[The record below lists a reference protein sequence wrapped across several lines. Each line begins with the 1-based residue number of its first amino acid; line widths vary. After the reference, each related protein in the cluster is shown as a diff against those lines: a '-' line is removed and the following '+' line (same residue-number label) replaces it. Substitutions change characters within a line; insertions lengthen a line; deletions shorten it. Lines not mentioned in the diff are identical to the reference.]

1 MTGLA
6 IGLLVALTIAAL
18 VTTDERERL
27 ERLIHQDACRREAE
41 RRHPAN
47 YVDPLDQ
54 AVEITK
60 PTSIAEEAA
69 AYLAGKAA
77 GR

>member
-1 MTGLA
+1 MAALG
-6 IGLLVALTIAAL
+6 IGLLVALMVAAI
-18 VTTDERERL
+18 VTTDERERV

-54 AVEITK
+54 AVELTK

-69 AYLAGKAA
+69 AHLAGKAA

>member
-6 IGLLVALTIAAL
+6 IGLLVALVIAAL

-54 AVEITK
+54 AVELTK

>member
-1 MTGLA
+1 MAALG
-6 IGLLVALTIAAL
+6 IGILIALVIAAI

-27 ERLIHQDACRREAE
+27 ERLMHQDACRREAE

-47 YVDPLDQ
+47 YVDPLDE
-54 AVEITK
+54 AVQMTK
-60 PTSIAEEAA
+60 PRTVAEEAA